1 MKEAESEIEFGAS
14 ILISSEDY
22 CRTCVNGLP
31 VTPSS
36 IRLLGRFQ
44 KLLTIKHNNLCQY
57 IELIRSQNSVNI
69 LEENLIIPMVIQLVD
84 SIYYLHSQDMIIGY
98 LATDNVLITPSKN
111 FGFTVKLCQYGLNYI
126 TGNGNDVNYLI
137 GDAYYLS
144 PERIVKMSPGKCKS
158 PATKKSD
165 IWSLG
170 IVMIEFFIKMPL
182 RKLWSIQQ
190 YISILHTFC
199 QKSQKKSTSF
209 SSYLL
214 QAIKIAMPTICIE
227 IDNKIMKIIEKCLQ
241 YLPSMRPTAAMIYNE
256 LQNFEKDI
264 TNNGNDLEFDNHM
277 NEIIK
282 LLDSENLEG
291 LKVYRPL
298 NELFFLWKL
307 CGSNIESILKPMEQK
322 FARVIIDE
330 YNVCG
335 KNLENSLIT
344 SFKIII
350 LPSSNLKSRLKKL
363 NLDEIHCYNNDQIET
378 PNKFVA
384 DIGQTLIVKERNIE
398 YQSYRMG
405 LMRDL
410 LLTYPFTIEILKT
423 ECKKDIPP
431 VYRGQLWAAL
441 LDVHDDIK
449 IDFDQLDTFPEQP
462 SDRQLMVDIP
472 RCHQYEELMTSPAA
486 NNQLKKLLKAWLL
499 ANPEYVYWQ
508 GLDSLAAPFLVHHF
522 NNLPKAFGCLQN
534 FIQRYLKNFF
544 LKDNSHIIQEY
555 LTVFTQLL
563 AFIDS
568 ELYYHL
574 NKMDFCAE
582 LFAIP
587 WFLTCFAHV
596 LPLHKLFHLW
606 DTLLLT
612 DSSFT
617 LFIGIAILI
626 QMRQQLLNSQFNDAI
641 LLFSDL
647 PDLSI
652 DKIVADSLCYYH
664 SVPPS
669 SAHRTHSSEHLRENA
684 TPLTNI
690 SLNELKTFHSPRVS
704 PTDLINFI
712 DQNRVLLLDIRS
724 TTEFNKFSL
733 PNSINIAKN
742 CYDFN
747 SSNFHTSI
755 KSQLSIAASRK
766 QVICIIDS
774 FLSEKCKKVSTQL
787 IKFGY
792 NFNLIMSLMYR
803 RSTKVPNLK
812 KTSVSRTTS
821 VTNNELDNSFIEISS
836 CPNSPA
842 VKKVFRL
849 VVVGSARTGKTA
861 IVSRFLNE
869 SFEERY
875 IPTIENFHR
884 KIYKRGGDVYQL
896 DIVDC
901 SGMDPFPAAR
911 KLSYATGDMFI
922 LVSSVDHSESLIHML
937 DLYDQIIECKAS
949 RGLPTSN
956 VPMVFVLNKTDLPR
970 VKWYYNEAE
979 FTNKVVQTTN
989 NTNNSLVCS
998 AKLNEN
1004 MEQLIMNL
1012 FQQAKL
1018 PKFMSYGSH
1027 KTLRSKHSADDDCN
1041 ETSIT
1046 KGHLLRRMREKFSR
1060 ENEDDYTQLNARR
1073 SSLRTDLLLTR
1084 AKSMERRNNS
1094 NNNNIGHRISI
1105 KQKNRNEELYVVE
1118 AIAGVDNHSKKCVI
1132 IFVYDKL

>member
-1 MKEAESEIEFGAS
+1 MKEAESEVEFGAS
-14 ILISSEDY
+14 ILIGSEDY

-69 LEENLIIPMVIQLVD
+69 VFVISEHYSKVLPWEELDENLIIPMMIQLIN
-84 SIYYLHSQDMIIGY
+84 S
-98 LATDNVLITPSKN
+98 TDNVLITPSKN
-111 FGFTVKLCQYGLNYI
+111 FDLTVKLCQYGLNYI
-126 TGNGNDVNYLI
+126 TGNGKDINYLI
-137 GDAYYLS
+137 CDAYFLS
-144 PERIVKMSPGKCKS
+144 PERIVKMIPGNYKS

-170 IVMIEFFIKMPL
+170 IIMIEFFIKIPL
-182 RKLWSIQQ
+182 RNLWSLQQ
-190 YISILHTFC
+190 YTSILHTFC
-199 QKSQKKSTSF
+199 QKSQKKSNSF
-209 SSYLL
+209 LSYLI
-214 QAIKIAMPTICIE
+214 QAIKIAMPTLSIN
-227 IDNKIMKIIEKCLQ
+227 IDDKVMKIIEKCLEF
-241 YLPSMRPTAAMIYNE
+241 LPSMRPTAETIYNE
-256 LQNFEKDI
+256 IKNI
-264 TNNGNDLEFDNHM
+264 TKNDNDDENNLEFKNH
-277 NEIIK
+277 IK
-282 LLDSENLEG
+282 EVTKILDSQNLEG

-307 CGSNIESILKPMEQK
+307 CGSNIESILKPIEQK

-335 KNLENSLIT
+335 KNLENSLRT
-344 SFKIII
+344 SFKLII

-363 NLDEIHCYNNDQIET
+363 NIDEINNYSSDQAET
-378 PNKFVA
+378 PNKYVEY
-384 DIGQTLIVKERNIE
+384 IGQTLIVKERNIE
-398 YQSYRMG
+398 YQSYRMR

-410 LLTYPFTIEILKT
+410 LLAYPFTLEILKT

-449 IDFDQLDTFPEQP
+449 IDFDQLDTFTEQP

-472 RCHQYEELMTSPAA
+472 RCHQYEELMTSPVA

-555 LTVFTQLL
+555 LAIFTQLL

-574 NKMDFCAE
+574 NRMDFCAE

-617 LFIGIAILI
+617 LFIGIAILM
-626 QMRQQLLNSQFNDAI
+626 QMRQQLLDSQFNDAI

-669 SAHRTHSSEHLRENA
+669 CGHRKHSSEHLRENA

-690 SLNELKTFHSPRVS
+690 SLNELKTFHSPRIS
-704 PTDLINFI
+704 PTDLINLI
-712 DQNRVLLLDIRS
+712 DHNRVLLLDIRS
-724 TTEFNKFSL
+724 TTEFNIFSL
-733 PNSINIAKN
+733 PNSINFAKN

-747 SSNFHTSI
+747 SSNFYTSI

-774 FLSEKCKKVSTQL
+774 FLSDECKKVSTQL

-792 NFNLIMSLMYR
+792 NFVCI
-803 RSTKVPNLK
+803 
-812 KTSVSRTTS
+812 
-821 VTNNELDNSFIEISS
+821 LDDSDSFLHEIS
-836 CPNSPA
+836 
-842 VKKVFRL
+842 
-849 VVVGSARTGKTA
+849 
-861 IVSRFLNE
+861 
-869 SFEERY
+869 
-875 IPTIENFHR
+875 
-884 KIYKRGGDVYQL
+884 
-896 DIVDC
+896 
-901 SGMDPFPAAR
+901 M
-911 KLSYATGDMFI
+911 
-922 LVSSVDHSESLIHML
+922 
-937 DLYDQIIECKAS
+937 
-949 RGLPTSN
+949 
-956 VPMVFVLNKTDLPR
+956 
-970 VKWYYNEAE
+970 
-979 FTNKVVQTTN
+979 
-989 NTNNSLVCS
+989 
-998 AKLNEN
+998 
-1004 MEQLIMNL
+1004 
-1012 FQQAKL
+1012 
-1018 PKFMSYGSH
+1018 
-1027 KTLRSKHSADDDCN
+1027 
-1041 ETSIT
+1041 
-1046 KGHLLRRMREKFSR
+1046 
-1060 ENEDDYTQLNARR
+1060 
-1073 SSLRTDLLLTR
+1073 
-1084 AKSMERRNNS
+1084 
-1094 NNNNIGHRISI
+1094 
-1105 KQKNRNEELYVVE
+1105 KN
-1118 AIAGVDNHSKKCVI
+1118 C
-1132 IFVYDKL
+1132 

>member
-69 LEENLIIPMVIQLVD
+69 VFVISEHYSKTLPWEKLEENLIIPMVIQLVD

-144 PERIVKMSPGKCKS
+144 PERIVKMSP
-158 PATKKSD
+158 
-165 IWSLG
+165 G

-626 QMRQQLLNSQFNDAI
+626 QM
-641 LLFSDL
+641 SDL

-1060 ENEDDYTQLNARR
+1060 ENEDECYTQLNARR

-1132 IFVYDKL
+1132 M